1 MHLFASSSSQPS
13 RLQRLED
20 VLSKQACYETPK
32 GLEARREALKTL
44 NVLVSQWIQ
53 SISLNA
59 GMHWQDVHKIRGRIV
74 TYGSYMLGISHQGAD
89 IDALCIAPQHVSRSE
104 YFKSFYQLLSF
115 QQEVSEL
122 RAIEK
127 AFVPVIKFRYNTIE
141 IDLTFASKYYDYRV
155 SCQGRTSVIFPFTDD
170 VTMHIPLFGC
180 QCNLLFP

>member
-59 GMHWQDVHKIRGRIV
+59 GMHWQDVHKIGGRIV

-104 YFKSFYQLLSF
+104 YFKSFYQLLGF

-141 IDLTFASKYYDYRV
+141 IDLTFASEYHV

>member
-1 MHLFASSSSQPS
+1 MHLFASGSQPS
-13 RLQRLED
+13 RLQRLEE
-20 VLSKQACYETPK
+20 VLSRQACYETTK

-59 GMHWQDVHKIRGRIV
+59 GMHWQDVHKIGGRIV

-104 YFKSFYQLLSF
+104 YFKSFYQLLGF

-141 IDLTFASKYYDYRV
+141 IDLTFASEYYWVYQQVLDRALDKKLSKTPKEAKKFMKV
-155 SCQGRTSVIFPFTDD
+155 C
-170 VTMHIPLFGC
+170 
-180 QCNLLFP
+180 